1 MCLDLFM
8 IPTTL
13 NTSFHKPF
21 QWHFRNSTKTQ
32 CHFLT
37 FIVSPRAGITIP
49 FSYRCDTFQI
59 SNTTRQINHP
69 LLLYYHLFNSQTL
82 NSLSVFHRFSLVSIS
97 FLSLLLT
104 KPLFESK
111 VRSRIYSMGASG
123 KWMKALMLKRS
134 DKVDQ
139 DKVGKSGT
147 KWKLWRSSS
156 GEMGSGWKGF
166 KGSHKGAA
174 SDGSDSSSVVG
185 SDVFSAAVATVVRAQ
200 PKDFKA
206 VRQEWAAIRI
216 QTAFRGFLARR
227 ALRALKGVV
236 RLQALV
242 RGRQVRKQAA
252 VTLRCMQALVR
263 VQARVRA
270 RRVRMSI
277 EGQAVQNMLD
287 ERRTQAELLK
297 EAEEGWCDHRGTL
310 QEVKAKIQ
318 MRQEGAFKRER
329 ALAYDLAQ
337 KQLKSSQGLGSKT
350 SGPLASLKNQQF
362 DTNNW
367 GWSWLERWMSAK
379 PWENRLMEQGQPD
392 PLETTPPP
400 SKIHVENQE
409 TRKKSAEPELVKVK
423 RNNMTTRISAKPTQ
437 IAGQRTRS
445 TSSPSSEFIC
455 NENSGSSSLCTSTAT
470 PISMDRASQKVNNNN
485 NNNSKPSYMS
495 LTESTKAKQRNPSP
509 RIYRQSMDDF
519 QFLKNSG
526 VLCSVDSSSS
536 NCSDPASVSLS
547 MSRPQME
554 KSSMNLRNR
563 RCYA

>member
-1 MCLDLFM
+1 
-8 IPTTL
+8 
-13 NTSFHKPF
+13 
-21 QWHFRNSTKTQ
+21 
-32 CHFLT
+32 
-37 FIVSPRAGITIP
+37 
-49 FSYRCDTFQI
+49 
-59 SNTTRQINHP
+59 
-69 LLLYYHLFNSQTL
+69 
-82 NSLSVFHRFSLVSIS
+82 
-97 FLSLLLT
+97 
-104 KPLFESK
+104 
-111 VRSRIYSMGASG
+111 MGASG
-123 KWMKALMLKRS
+123 KWMKALILKKS
-134 DKVDQ
+134 DKIDQ
-139 DKVGKSGT
+139 DKVAKSGS

-156 GEMGSGWKGF
+156 GEIGSGWKGF
-166 KGSHKGAA
+166 KGNYRGAG
-174 SDGSDSSSVVG
+174 SDGSDSGSVVG

-200 PKDFKA
+200 PKDFKV
-206 VRQEWAAIRI
+206 VRKEWAAIRI

-277 EGQAVQNMLD
+277 EGQAVQNMLN

-337 KQLKSSQGLGSKT
+337 KQRKSNPGLDSKT
-350 SGPLASLKNQQF
+350 SGSLASVKNQQF

-379 PWENRLMEQGQPD
+379 PWENRLMEQGQTD
-392 PLETTPPP
+392 PLETTPPS
-400 SKIHVENQE
+400 SKLYAESQE
-409 TRKKSAEPELVKVK
+409 ISKKSSEPELVKVK
-423 RNNMTTRISAKPTQ
+423 RNNMTTRISAKPPQ
-437 IAGQRTRS
+437 IAGQRTTRS
-445 TSSPSSEFIC
+445 TSSPSSELVYD
-455 NENSGSSSLCTSTAT
+455 ESSGSSSLCTSTAT
-470 PISMDRASQKVNNNN
+470 PISTDRTSQKVNNNN
-485 NNNSKPSYMS
+485 YKPSYMS

-526 VLCSVDSSSS
+526 VLCSVDSNGS
-536 NCSDPASVSLS
+536 NCSDPSSVNLS
-547 MSRPQME
+547 MSRPQVE
-554 KSSMNLRNR
+554 TGSMNLRNK